1 MENQQNNKKFVQWY
15 VFVWI
20 IGIIIVIFGWQIY
33 RIEKVEDR
41 TENYIAQ
48 SVEKY
53 NEILAK
59 YGEINT
65 GQALILQ
72 RLEWLEKIQEQYK
85 KANGGKLNLE
95 DFFEDLFS
103 KDSSLK

>member
-1 MENQQNNKKFVQWY
+1 MSENNNKLILPSIAVVTVILA
-15 VFVWI
+15 VFSWI
-20 IGIIIVIFGWQIY
+20 FFRV
-33 RIEKVEDR
+33 EKVEDR

-103 KDSSLK
+103 KDGSLK